1 MTTRAAAPMTSTQRW
16 TLIAAVLGS
25 AMAFLDGTVVNVA
38 LPALQRDFRASVA
51 DVSWV
56 VNGYALML
64 AALILTGGALGDL
77 YGRKRVFGAGVLVFA
92 AASLLCGL
100 AGTLPLLVFARLLQ
114 GLGGALLIPGS
125 LAMLGAVFPPESR
138 GRAVGLWS
146 SATSVVTV
154 LGPVAGGLLV
164 DTLSW
169 RPVFLINLPLAAAV
183 LWFLRQVPES
193 SAYQTE
199 GVPGSVSERPRLDIP
214 RLDMPGLLLVTA
226 GLGALSAGLLGA
238 GNGSGFQSTSLLL
251 TLTGTALLAAFI
263 WWENRAAT
271 PMLPLKLF
279 RSPAF
284 SGTNLLTF
292 LLYGALGAALFF
304 LPLNLISV
312 QGYTAA
318 QAGASL
324 LPLSLLLAGF
334 SGVFGGLA
342 DRFGPRLFLTL
353 GPILAGV
360 GFWLLGHMG
369 VGGSYVT
376 ALLPAVLTLSLGMA
390 LTVAPLTS
398 TVLGSVGEGQSGTA
412 SGVNN
417 AVSRAAGLLAVA
429 LFTLLMLGKFG
440 TSLQSGLARTDLPAA
455 AQSQM
460 MAQRSKLAQVPPPAG
475 LSAPQSGQARQAVRQ
490 AFADGFSLVCSL
502 AGLMAL
508 LAGVVGF
515 FSLSGWKKAVSEA
528 AD

>member
-1 MTTRAAAPMTSTQRW
+1 MTTRAASPMTSTQRW

-77 YGRKRVFGAGVLVFA
+77 YGRKRVFGAGVVVFA
-92 AASLLCGL
+92 AASLFCGL
-100 AGTLPLLVFARLLQ
+100 AGTLPLLVGARLLQ

-193 SAYQTE
+193 SAYQAG
-199 GVPGSVSERPRLDIP
+199 GVSGGVSERPRLDV
-214 RLDMPGLLLVTA
+214 PGLLLITA
-226 GLGALSAGLLGA
+226 GLGALSAGLLDA
-238 GNGSGFQSTSLLL
+238 GNGSGFRSTSLLL
-251 TLTGTALLAAFI
+251 TLAGAALLAAFI
-263 WWENRAAT
+263 WWEGRAAA
-271 PMLPLKLF
+271 PMLPLRLF

-304 LPLNLISV
+304 LPLDLISV

-324 LPLSLLLAGF
+324 LPLSLLLAGL

-353 GPILAGV
+353 GPALAGV
-360 GFWLLGHMG
+360 GFWLLGRMG
-369 VGGSYVT
+369 VGGSYVG

-429 LFTLLMLGKFG
+429 LFTLLMLGRFG

-475 LSAPQSGQARQAVRQ
+475 LGAAQTGQARQAVRR

-502 AGLMAL
+502 SGLMAL

-515 FSLSGWKKAVSEA
+515 FSLSGWKKAPVRA